1 MGHEVRSR
9 DSARKSGN
17 TDKCSYSTNGAPNQA
32 QVIHIG
38 VTGDGEYDGNIQI
51 GIK

>member
-17 TDKCSYSTNGAPNQA
+17 TDKCSYSANSAPNHV
-32 QVIHIG
+32 QVMYLG
-38 VTGDGEYDGNIQI
+38 VAGDGEYDGNIQN
-51 GIK
+51 GMK

>member
-1 MGHEVRSR
+1 MGHEVRGR
-9 DSARKSGN
+9 DSARNSGN

-32 QVIHIG
+32 QVMHIE
-38 VTGDGEYDGNIQI
+38 VTGDGEYDGDIQI

>member
-17 TDKCSYSTNGAPNQA
+17 TDKCSYSTNGAPNHV
-32 QVIHIG
+32 QVMHIGVAGDGECDGNIHIG
-38 VTGDGEYDGNIQI
+38 M
-51 GIK
+51 K